1 MVHTHEHA
9 HAQNGSQRRLLA
21 ALVLTSAFAIFEA
34 AVGWFSGS
42 LTLLGDAGHMLTDS
56 AAVGIGVAA
65 AWLSQKPP
73 SARHSYGFKRAE
85 IIGALINVLFMVAI
99 VVAIG
104 ITAID
109 RLLEP
114 QPVAGLAVIIV
125 GFAGLLVNLLAVWVL
140 RGDSESLNVP
150 GALLHVFGDLLG
162 SVAAL
167 AAGAVIWWT
176 GWMPIDPILSIFI
189 GLLIL
194 VSSVRLLR
202 EILHVLMEG
211 VPPHVD
217 LDEVAR
223 AMVSVND
230 VVSVH
235 DLHVWSL
242 GSRACALSAHV
253 RITDMR
259 CWPTALDLL
268 KNMLGNRFALT
279 HTTL

>member
-42 LTLLGDAGHMLTDS
+42 LALLGDAGHMLTDS

-114 QPVAGLAVIIV
+114 QPVAGLAVMIV

-223 AMVSVND
+223 GMVSVND

-242 GSRACALSAHV
+242 PASA
-253 RITDMR
+253 
-259 CWPTALDLL
+259 
-268 KNMLGNRFALT
+268 N
-279 HTTL
+279 